1 MLFVI
6 IFIIIIISMFYIF
19 QNIKHT
25 NYLQN
30 KSGKLKSPQLLFVI
44 FAIFIF
50 FLSSSIYYKIGNP
63 FINME
68 KLNASKLK
76 LIQSENKK
84 NSMFFKDLKKFN
96 ELLSKS
102 KTDPNNLNILLNLA
116 STASKIN
123 KTEVEISS
131 LKKILSIKST
141 PKLKSLL
148 AQAMVKKADGQV
160 TSKAQNLINQA
171 LIEDPFDPGANFL
184 NGLAQS
190 QIGNEEEAF
199 KIWVDLYKITKN
211 TDTWKNDLE
220 VNIRSAA
227 KNLGI
232 SNKVL
237 ENKFKTNLD
246 YKNSI
251 TQDILNSTEEN
262 QKIKI
267 DQMVAQLADRLT
279 KSKQD
284 LDGWLKLFRSYKVL
298 NNREKALD
306 AIKVAIEISPDN
318 ITLKQMLLKEL
329 LPPSVKPNFTSEVKN
344 IIAEILILDSTN
356 IDALFFQGLDAFTEG
371 NDKLATRSWNKLLS
385 KLPKNSPM
393 RLELSKKLQS
403 IEGKN

>member
-6 IFIIIIISMFYIF
+6 IFIITIISIFYIF

-84 NSMFFKDLKKFN
+84 NSMFFKNLKKFN

-329 LPPSVKPNFTSEVKN
+329 LPPTVKPNFTSEVKN

-356 IDALFFQGLDAFTEG
+356 IDALFFQGLNAFTEG
-371 NDKLATRSWNKLLS
+371 DNKLATRSWNKILS

-403 IEGKN
+403 MEGKN

>member
-6 IFIIIIISMFYIF
+6 IFIIIIISIFYIF

-84 NSMFFKDLKKFN
+84 NSMFFKNLKKFN

-199 KIWVDLYKITKN
+199 KIWVELYKITKS

-318 ITLKQMLLKEL
+318 IALKQMLLKEL

-356 IDALFFQGLDAFTEG
+356 IDALFFQGLNAFTEG
-371 NDKLATRSWNKLLS
+371 DNKLATRSWNKILS

>member
-6 IFIIIIISMFYIF
+6 IFIITIISILYIF

-25 NYLQN
+25 KYLQS
-30 KSGKLKSPQLLFVI
+30 KSVKLKSPQLLFVI
-44 FAIFIF
+44 FALFIF

-84 NSMFFKDLKKFN
+84 NSMFFKDLKMFN

-102 KTDPNNLNILLNLA
+102 KADPNNLNILLNLA

-148 AQAMVKKADGQV
+148 AQAIVKKADGQV

-298 NNREKALD
+298 NNREKAID

-318 ITLKQMLLKEL
+318 IALKQMLLKEL

-344 IIAEILILDSTN
+344 LITEILILDSSN

-371 NDKLATRSWNKLLS
+371 NNKQATESWKKLLS
-385 KLPKNSPM
+385 RLPINSPM
-393 RLELSKKLQS
+393 KLELSKKLQS

>member
-6 IFIIIIISMFYIF
+6 IFIITIISIFYIF

-84 NSMFFKDLKKFN
+84 NNMFFKNLKKFN

-318 ITLKQMLLKEL
+318 IALKQMLLKEL

-356 IDALFFQGLDAFTEG
+356 IDALFFQGLNAFTEG
-371 NDKLATRSWNKLLS
+371 NNKLATRSWNKLLS
-385 KLPKNSPM
+385 KLPKKSPM

-403 IEGKN
+403 IKDKN

>member
-6 IFIIIIISMFYIF
+6 IFIITIISIFYIF

-30 KSGKLKSPQLLFVI
+30 KSVKLKSPQLLFVI

-84 NSMFFKDLKKFN
+84 NSMFFKNLKKFN

-251 TQDILNSTEEN
+251 TQDILNSTEES

-356 IDALFFQGLDAFTEG
+356 IDALFFQGLNAFTEG
-371 NDKLATRSWNKLLS
+371 NNKLATRSWNKILS

-403 IEGKN
+403 MEGKN

>member
-6 IFIIIIISMFYIF
+6 IFIITIISIFYIF
-19 QNIKHT
+19 QNIKRT

-84 NSMFFKDLKKFN
+84 NSMFFKNLKKFN

-306 AIKVAIEISPDN
+306 TIKVAIEISPDN
-318 ITLKQMLLKEL
+318 IALKQILLKEL

-356 IDALFFQGLDAFTEG
+356 IDALFFQGLNAFTEG
-371 NDKLATRSWNKLLS
+371 NNKLATRSWNKLLS

-403 IEGKN
+403 MEGKN

>member
-6 IFIIIIISMFYIF
+6 IFIITILSILYIF

-25 NYLQN
+25 KYLQS
-30 KSGKLKSPQLLFVI
+30 KSVKLKSPQLLFVI
-44 FAIFIF
+44 VSLFIF

-68 KLNASKLK
+68 ELNASKLK
-76 LIQSENKK
+76 LIQSKNKK
-84 NSMFFKDLKKFN
+84 NSTFIKDLKMFN

-102 KTDPNNLNILLNLA
+102 KADPNNLNILLNLA

-123 KTEVEISS
+123 KTDVEISS

-148 AQAMVKKADGQV
+148 AQAIVKKADGQV

-171 LIEDPFDPGANFL
+171 LIEDPFDPGAKFL

-190 QIGNEEEAF
+190 QIGNEEEAI
-199 KIWVDLYKITKN
+199 KIWVELYKITKS

-237 ENKFKTNLD
+237 ENKFKTNLN
-246 YKNSI
+246 YKSSI
-251 TQDILNSTEEN
+251 TQDILNSSEEN
-262 QKIKI
+262 QKVKI
-267 DQMVAQLADRLT
+267 NQMVDQLADRLT

-318 ITLKQMLLKEL
+318 IALKQMLLKEL
-329 LPPSVKPNFTSEVKN
+329 LPPSVKPNFTSEIKN
-344 IIAEILILDSTN
+344 LIAEILILDSSN

-371 NDKLATRSWNKLLS
+371 NNKQATVSWKKLLS
-385 KLPKNSPM
+385 RLPINSPM
-393 RLELSKKLQS
+393 KLELSKKLQS
-403 IEGKN
+403 IKNKN

>member
-6 IFIIIIISMFYIF
+6 IFIITIISIFYIF

-356 IDALFFQGLDAFTEG
+356 IDALFFQGLNAFTEG
-371 NDKLATRSWNKLLS
+371 NNKLATRSWNKLLS

>member
-6 IFIIIIISMFYIF
+6 IFIITIISIFYIF

-84 NSMFFKDLKKFN
+84 NSMFFKNLKKFN

-318 ITLKQMLLKEL
+318 IALKQMLLKEL

-344 IIAEILILDSTN
+344 IITEILILDSTN
-356 IDALFFQGLDAFTEG
+356 IDALFFKGLNAFTEG
-371 NDKLATRSWNKLLS
+371 DNKLATRSWNKILS

>member
-1 MLFVI
+1 
-6 IFIIIIISMFYIF
+6 
-19 QNIKHT
+19 
-25 NYLQN
+25 
-30 KSGKLKSPQLLFVI
+30 
-44 FAIFIF
+44 
-50 FLSSSIYYKIGNP
+50 
-63 FINME
+63 ME
-68 KLNASKLK
+68 ELNTSKLK
-76 LIQSENKK
+76 LIQSKNKK
-84 NSMFFKDLKKFN
+84 NSTFIKDLKMFN

-102 KTDPNNLNILLNLA
+102 KADPNNLNVLLNLA

-123 KTEVEISS
+123 KTDVEISS

-148 AQAMVKKADGQV
+148 AQAIVKKADGQV

-318 ITLKQMLLKEL
+318 IALKQMLLKEL

-356 IDALFFQGLDAFTEG
+356 IDALFFQGLNAFTEG
-371 NDKLATRSWNKLLS
+371 NNKLATRSWNKLLS

>member
-6 IFIIIIISMFYIF
+6 IFIITIISIFYIF

-356 IDALFFQGLDAFTEG
+356 IDALFFQGLNAFTEG
-371 NDKLATRSWNKLLS
+371 NNKLATRSWNKILS

-403 IEGKN
+403 MEGKN

>member
-6 IFIIIIISMFYIF
+6 IFIITIISIFYIF

-84 NSMFFKDLKKFN
+84 NSMFFKNLKKFN

-344 IIAEILILDSTN
+344 IIAEILILDSNN
-356 IDALFFQGLDAFTEG
+356 IDALFFQGLNAFTEG
-371 NDKLATRSWNKLLS
+371 NNKLATRSWNKILS

-403 IEGKN
+403 MEGKN

>member
-6 IFIIIIISMFYIF
+6 IFIITIISIFYIF
-19 QNIKHT
+19 QNIKHR

-84 NSMFFKDLKKFN
+84 NSMFFKNLKKFN

-318 ITLKQMLLKEL
+318 IALKQMLLKEL

-356 IDALFFQGLDAFTEG
+356 IDALFFQGLNAFTEG
-371 NDKLATRSWNKLLS
+371 NNKLATRSWNKLLS

-403 IEGKN
+403 MEGKN

>member
-6 IFIIIIISMFYIF
+6 IFIITIISIFYIF
-19 QNIKHT
+19 QNIKYR

-44 FAIFIF
+44 LAIFIL

-84 NSMFFKDLKKFN
+84 NNMFFKNLKKFN

-318 ITLKQMLLKEL
+318 IALKQMLLKEL

-356 IDALFFQGLDAFTEG
+356 IDALFFQGLNAFTEG
-371 NDKLATRSWNKLLS
+371 NNKLATRSWNKLLS
-385 KLPKNSPM
+385 KLPKKSPM

-403 IEGKN
+403 IKGKN

>member
-6 IFIIIIISMFYIF
+6 IFIITIISIFYIF

-84 NSMFFKDLKKFN
+84 NSMFFKNLKKFN

-318 ITLKQMLLKEL
+318 IALKQMLLKEL

-356 IDALFFQGLDAFTEG
+356 IDALFFQGLNAFTEG
-371 NDKLATRSWNKLLS
+371 DNKLATRSWNKLLS

>member
-6 IFIIIIISMFYIF
+6 IFIITIISIFYIF

-84 NSMFFKDLKKFN
+84 NSMFFKNLKKFN

-371 NDKLATRSWNKLLS
+371 NNKLATRSWNKLLS

>member
-6 IFIIIIISMFYIF
+6 IFIITIISIFYIF
-19 QNIKHT
+19 QNIKRT

-148 AQAMVKKADGQV
+148 AQAIVKKADGQV

-199 KIWVDLYKITKN
+199 KIWVDLHKITKN

-356 IDALFFQGLDAFTEG
+356 IDALFFQGLNAFTEG
-371 NDKLATRSWNKLLS
+371 NNKLATRSWNKILS

-403 IEGKN
+403 MEGKN